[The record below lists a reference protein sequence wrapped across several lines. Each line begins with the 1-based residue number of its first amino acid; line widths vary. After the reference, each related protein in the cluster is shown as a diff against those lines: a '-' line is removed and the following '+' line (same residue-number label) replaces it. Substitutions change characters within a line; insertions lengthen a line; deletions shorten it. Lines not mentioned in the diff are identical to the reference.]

1 MSTHFM
7 SIPSRSS
14 PSAGARIEALVQSR
28 LRATPYPSIQRLNC
42 DFANGQLFLHGRVP
56 SFFEKQVAQEA
67 LADLEGIDQIV
78 NGVEVA

>member
-1 MSTHFM
+1 MPMPLKPTPSR
-7 SIPSRSS
+7 SIPSTS
-14 PSAGARIEALVQSR
+14 ARIEALVQSR
-28 LRATPYPSIQRLNC
+28 LRGSPYPSIQRLNC
-42 DFANGQLFLHGRVP
+42 DFANGRLFLRGRVP